1 MDCFLIILLGC
12 KSKPIEPYNPIRDI
26 PKEIKE
32 KYVIPLVGNEETALG
47 IAKLIIKERYKDVN
61 IDSLTLE
68 KIELV
73 SEEKVWEIVLKT
85 PNAGFGLIFNIRI
98 NKNDDSNLEML
109 FDKDNYLSYNNI
121 YYRLNY
127 ITFSK
132 DSSHTYND
140 DNTVLEL
147 YMVH

>member
-1 MDCFLIILLGC
+1 MKKIISFCFLIILLGC

-98 NKNDDSNLEML
+98 NKNTGE
-109 FDKDNYLSYNNI
+109 I
-121 YYRLNY
+121 LNY
-127 ITFSK
+127 WVVK
-132 DSSHTYND
+132 
-140 DNTVLEL
+140 
-147 YMVH
+147 